1 MYLDIFRSF
10 QNPSDAGI
18 FIAERKKYLL
28 NFFEKPVVAGC

>member
-18 FIAERKKYLL
+18 FIVICCIVILLILVIRKVTER
-28 NFFEKPVVAGC
+28 